1 MERKTVMTEQV
12 LESLEYAFSRGLT
25 DIEACRYAGIS
36 HSTLKRYQG
45 KHKEFA
51 EIKEMWKQTLRMRA
65 KLNMAEE
72 IVEKK
77 NVTLSTWLLER
88 QCPEDF
94 SKNDSLRISGGQQ
107 ITVVMEG
114 GVKEAAE

>member
-12 LESLEYAFSRGLT
+12 LEKLEYAFSRGLT
-25 DIEACRYAGIS
+25 DIEACRYAGICR
-36 HSTLKRYQG
+36 STLSKYVER
-45 KHKEFA
+45 HRAFM

-65 KLNMAEE
+65 KLNLAEE

-94 SKNDSLRISGGQQ
+94 SKNDSLRITGGQQ